1 MFYLSRM
8 ANFWVNLH
16 MELIV
21 GTRRITPE
29 HMQEVPGGVRAEL
42 RGDAVLSLLDATF
55 HGAGSIE
62 VLGGALHRRAMD
74 VAGIEMRGA
83 STLVTLICAGEA
95 ARLN

>member
-1 MFYLSRM
+1 MQLSETGM
-8 ANFWVNLH
+8 ELGMELA

-21 GTRRITPE
+21 GTRRIVPE
-29 HMQEVPGGVRAEL
+29 SMQPIPGGIEAEV

>member
-1 MFYLSRM
+1 MARLSSVLPLYW
-8 ANFWVNLH
+8 ND
-16 MELIV
+16 ELRPAV
-21 GTRRITPE
+21 
-29 HMQEVPGGVRAEL
+29 M